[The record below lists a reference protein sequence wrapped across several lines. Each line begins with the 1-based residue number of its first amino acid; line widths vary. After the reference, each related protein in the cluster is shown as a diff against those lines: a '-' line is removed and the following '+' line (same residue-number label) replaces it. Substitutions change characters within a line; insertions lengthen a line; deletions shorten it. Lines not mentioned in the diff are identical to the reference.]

1 MINEHK
7 QITLF
12 PQTISLFVS
21 KLACVSFNPTR
32 KVDLSFFAQLTTN
45 RLGSATLE
53 KYKPE
58 VIVCLWLIF
67 FQCCAE
73 GWSVHTLEIAMPNS
87 RYINGFVIF
96 VR

>member
-1 MINEHK
+1 MINEHL

-45 RLGSATLE
+45 RL
-53 KYKPE
+53 
-58 VIVCLWLIF
+58 VIGHKF
-67 FQCCAE
+67 
-73 GWSVHTLEIAMPNS
+73 P
-87 RYINGFVIF
+87 YP
-96 VR
+96 